1 MIIVLSGKP
10 SSGKG
15 TQSNYIIEEFNAIHV
30 SLGNIRKENNNNPEF
45 EIKYGKY
52 ISKGSLFPDEIAM
65 EMLYGKLNKIL
76 SKDVNIVLDGYPRTI
91 IQAEGLDKY
100 LSLKGYKI
108 DIVINLEVSDEKIIE
123 RSINRRI
130 CSNPNCKAIYNLK
143 NNLPKIEG
151 ICDLCGSTLIKR
163 DDDTLEL
170 IQKRLEIYDKETK
183 PILDYY
189 EKGKI
194 LFNVDGE
201 KNLNKTKKDIKE
213 ELERKERSK
222 KE

>member
-15 TQSNYIIEEFNAIHV
+15 TQSNYIIEEFNAIHI
-30 SLGNIRKENNNNPEF
+30 SLGNIIKENKNNNLEF
-45 EIKYGKY
+45 ELKYGKY

-65 EMLYGKLNKIL
+65 DMLYGKLTTIL

-91 IQAEGLDKY
+91 TQAKELDKY
-100 LSLKGYKI
+100 LLIKGYKI

-130 CSNPNCKAIYNLK
+130 CSSPNCKAIYNLK
-143 NNLPKIEG
+143 NNLPQIEG
-151 ICDLCGSTLIKR
+151 ICDLCGSSLIKR
-163 DDDTLEL
+163 DDDTLDL
-170 IQKRLEIYDKETK
+170 IQKRLDVYKKETK

-189 EKGKI
+189 GKEKI
-194 LFNVDGE
+194 LFNVEGE
-201 KNLNKTKKDIKE
+201 KDVNETKKDIKK
-213 ELERKERSK
+213 ELERIGRSK
-222 KE
+222 E